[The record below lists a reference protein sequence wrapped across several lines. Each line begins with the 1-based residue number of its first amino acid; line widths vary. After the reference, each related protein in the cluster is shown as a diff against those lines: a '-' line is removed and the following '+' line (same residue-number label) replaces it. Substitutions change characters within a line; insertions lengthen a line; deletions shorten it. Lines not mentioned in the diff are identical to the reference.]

1 MTGDVD
7 ACRELATYLTGSEAR
22 ELATQL
28 GGGRPLSMA
37 IRAVA
42 APRRQRA
49 RELLERIGGVELWV
63 PVLSAIEG
71 AHSRVVTIDAVWTAP
86 GNLVKYGS
94 LGSSVH
100 HYVKAARESVICS
113 TFNFQESSAL
123 WPALT
128 AAAARPELAVRIYM
142 DRGAADW
149 SSSHGTVTTPTTQDM
164 ADTLVGATVLR
175 TKKYAGSWVRNH
187 AKFLAIDHQFLLVT
201 SANFSKSA
209 EHRNVELGLVVGNPA
224 LTQAVE
230 TEMSGFERELYEVVR
245 RH

>member
-1 MTGDVD
+1 MTGDIG
-7 ACRELATYLTGSEAR
+7 ACRELAAYLTGSEAR

-28 GGGRPLSMA
+28 AAGRPLSVA

-42 APRRQRA
+42 APRRNRVK
-49 RELLERIGGVELWV
+49 ELLHLIGGVDTCL
-63 PVLSAIEG
+63 PVLSAIDG
-71 AHSRVVTIDAVWTAP
+71 AHARAMTINAVWTAP
-86 GNLVKYGS
+86 GNLVRYGS

-128 AAAARPELAVRIYM
+128 AAAARPELDVRIYM
-142 DRGAADW
+142 DRRAADW
-149 SSSHGTVTTPTTQDM
+149 NNGAVATPTTQDV
-164 ADTLVGATVLR
+164 ADTLVGATVMR
-175 TKKYAGSWVRNH
+175 TTKYDGSWVRNH

-201 SANFSKSA
+201 SANFSMSA

-245 RH
+245 RS

>member
-1 MTGDVD
+1 MPGDVS
-7 ACRELATYLTGSEAR
+7 ACRELAAYLTGSEAR

-28 GGGRPLSMA
+28 GVGRPLSMA

-71 AHSRVVTIDAVWTAP
+71 ANSWAVTIDAVWTAP

-94 LGSSVH
+94 LGSSIH
-100 HYVKAARESVICS
+100 HYVKAARESVVCS

-149 SSSHGTVTTPTTQDM
+149 NNGTVATPTTQEV

-209 EHRNVELGLVVGNPA
+209 EHLNVELGLVVGNAA

-230 TEMSGFERELYEVVR
+230 TEISGFERELYEVVR
-245 RH
+245 RR

>member
-1 MTGDVD
+1 MPGDVS
-7 ACRELATYLTGSEAR
+7 ACRKLAAYLTGSEAR

-28 GGGRPLSMA
+28 GAGRPLSMA

-42 APRRQRA
+42 APRRQRV
-49 RELLERIGGVELWV
+49 RELLDRVGGVETWV
-63 PVLSAIEG
+63 LVLSAIEG
-71 AHSRVVTIDAVWTAP
+71 AHSRAVTIDAVWTAP

-100 HYVKAARESVICS
+100 HHVQAARESVVCS
-113 TFNFQESSAL
+113 TFNLQESSAL

-128 AAAARPELAVRIYM
+128 DAAARPELEVRVYM
-142 DRGAADW
+142 DRRAADRNT
-149 SSSHGTVTTPTTQDM
+149 HGTVTTPTTQDV

-175 TKKYAGSWVRNH
+175 TKRYAGSWVRNH

-201 SANFSKSA
+201 SANFSMSA
-209 EHRNVELGLVVGNPA
+209 ERLNVELGLVVRNPS

-230 TEMSGFERELYEVVR
+230 SEMSGFERDLYEVVR
-245 RH
+245 RR

>member
-1 MTGDVD
+1 MPGDLS
-7 ACRELATYLTGSEAR
+7 ACRELAAYLTGSEAR
-22 ELATQL
+22 EPAAQL
-28 GGGRPLSMA
+28 GAGRPLSMS

-42 APRRQRA
+42 AVRRQQA
-49 RELLERIGGVELWV
+49 RVLLERIGGVEAWV
-63 PVLSAIEG
+63 PVLTAIDG
-71 AHSRVVTIDAVWTAP
+71 AHSRAVAIDAVWTAP

-100 HYVKAARESVICS
+100 NYVKAARESVVCS

-128 AAAARPELAVRIYM
+128 AAAARTELDVRIYM
-142 DRGAADW
+142 DRRAADW
-149 SSSHGTVTTPTTQDM
+149 NNGDVRTPTTQEV
-164 ADTLVGATVLR
+164 ADTLIGATVLR

-201 SANFSKSA
+201 SANFSESA
-209 EHRNVELGLVVGNPA
+209 EHRNVELGLIVGNPA
-224 LTQAVE
+224 LTQSVE

-245 RH
+245 RR

>member
-1 MTGDVD
+1 MPGDVS
-7 ACRELATYLTGSEAR
+7 ACRELAAYLTGSEAR

-28 GGGRPLSMA
+28 GVGRPLSMA

-71 AHSRVVTIDAVWTAP
+71 ANSWAVTIDAVWTAP

-100 HYVKAARESVICS
+100 HYVKAARESVVCS

-149 SSSHGTVTTPTTQDM
+149 NNGTVATPTTQEV
-164 ADTLVGATVLR
+164 ADTLVGATVPR

-209 EHRNVELGLVVGNPA
+209 EHLNVELGLVVGNAA

-230 TEMSGFERELYEVVR
+230 TEISGFERELYEVVR
-245 RH
+245 RR

>member
-7 ACRELATYLTGSEAR
+7 ACRELAAYLTGSEAR

-28 GGGRPLSMA
+28 GAGRPLSMA

-42 APRRQRA
+42 APRRLRA
-49 RELLERIGGVELWV
+49 RELLERMGGVELWV

-71 AHSRVVTIDAVWTAP
+71 AHSWAVTIDAVWTAP

-100 HYVKAARESVICS
+100 HYVKAARESVVCS

-149 SSSHGTVTTPTTQDM
+149 HNHETFTTPTTQDV
-164 ADTLVGATVLR
+164 ADTLVGATVLM

-209 EHRNVELGLVVGNPA
+209 EHLNVELGLVVGNPA

-245 RH
+245 RR

>member
-1 MTGDVD
+1 MTGDLA
-7 ACRELATYLTGSEAR
+7 ACRELAAYLTGSEAR

-28 GGGRPLSMA
+28 DAGRPFSMA

-42 APRRQRA
+42 SLRRQRA
-49 RELLERIGGVELWV
+49 RELLERIGGVEIWV
-63 PVLSAIEG
+63 PVLAAIEG
-71 AHSRVVTIDAVWTAP
+71 AHARAVTIEAVWTAP
-86 GNLVKYGS
+86 GNLVQYGS

-128 AAAARPELAVRIYM
+128 VAAGRPELDVRIYM
-142 DRGAADW
+142 DRQAADW
-149 SSSHGTVTTPTTQDM
+149 NRGAVPTPSTQEV
-164 ADTLVGATVLR
+164 ADALVGATVLR
-175 TKKYAGSWVRNH
+175 TKKFYGSWVRNH
-187 AKFLAIDHQFLLVT
+187 SKFLAIDHQFLLVT

-209 EHRNVELGLVVGNPA
+209 EHHNVELGLVVRNPP

-230 TEMSGFERELYEVVR
+230 TEMSGFERDLYEVVR
-245 RH
+245 RR